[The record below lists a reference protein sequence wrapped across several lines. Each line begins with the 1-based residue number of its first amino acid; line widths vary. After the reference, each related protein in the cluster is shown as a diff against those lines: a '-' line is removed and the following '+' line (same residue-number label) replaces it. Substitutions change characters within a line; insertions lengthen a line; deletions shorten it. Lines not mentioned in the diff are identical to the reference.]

1 MQTFVCGRQQQRV
14 SLERGKLEKLASVYY
29 NNLLKPKSKSE
40 DKQYKN
46 VVMKTKI
53 M

>member
-1 MQTFVCGRQQQRV
+1 MLV
-14 SLERGKLEKLASVYY
+14 SVYY
-29 NNLLKPKSKSE
+29 NNLLKLKSKFE

-46 VVMKTKI
+46 VVMKTRI